1 MALPIAA
8 MVLTAAR
15 ALATTGGRAA
25 AKKALQDKF
34 KDATASQINAAISA
48 GSKASKLSDKT
59 GKPISSLVK
68 MGTGAQTVTKN
79 VAKKAMS
86 RGAKAGAVA
95 GGLGV
100 AGLDALVD
108 SIDKISASTP
118 SAKPASSS
126 SRKSPEGG
134 QTIKENRRVV
144 SETKLAKGG
153 MTKQKYSKGGALKK
167 APTDAKGLK
176 KLPTEVRN
184 KMGYMSKGGAV
195 KPASKSKKK

>member
-1 MALPIAA
+1 MALPVAA
-8 MVLTAAR
+8 MVLAAAR

-25 AKKALQDKF
+25 AKKALQEKF
-34 KDATASQINAAISA
+34 KDASASQINAAISA
-48 GSKASKLSDKT
+48 GSKATKLSDKT

-68 MGTGAQTVTKN
+68 MGTGSQTVTKN

-108 SIDKISASTP
+108 SIDKITANDS
-118 SAKPASSS
+118 SAKPTVPN

-134 QTIKENRRVV
+134 QTIKENRRVM

-153 MTKQKYSKGGALKK
+153 
-167 APTDAKGLK
+167 
-176 KLPTEVRN
+176 
-184 KMGYMSKGGAV
+184 AV
-195 KPASKSKKK
+195 KGFKPCAGCTSPKACAKQGCKKKRSK